1 MITQAGEAVSPHPRG
16 KQARVLLS
24 SVFGPYAQDDEF
36 GSRAINPMEL
46 YHNQVT
52 RAQGSFSLRMFHRS
66 WGLMMIQRNLSAPST
81 LLDFPTLD
89 RFQQELTSNQY
100 DVVGISGIIPNFGK
114 VREMC
119 RQVRRLSPQSKIVIG
134 GHVAAIPGID
144 KLVDADFLV
153 RGEGISWMR
162 RYLGDDPAAPI
173 EHPEIMSGFGMR
185 VLGIGTP
192 DSTRDTAATIIPS
205 VGCPMGCNFCTTS
218 AFFGGKGKSVHFFES
233 GDELFQVME
242 HMEHAM
248 NVRSFFIM
256 DENFLLQRPRALQ
269 LLERMKQSGKSW
281 SLYVFSSVNAIRKY
295 SMEELVQLGVSWI
308 WLGLESPNSTYS
320 KLREADTRALAAEM
334 RQHGIK
340 LLGSTIVGLE
350 HHTPE
355 NIGQEIEHAV
365 SHCTDF
371 HQFMLYTPVP
381 GTPLYEQVSREGR
394 MLDGVDLADIHGQ
407 FKFNFQHAAI
417 SREQSKQFL
426 DWAFQFDFERN
437 GPSLFRISE
446 TIFQGWKRYRNSPD
460 ARVRERM
467 KFEAMKLRTTYNAA
481 LWAMEKRLKKTNSAV
496 SGRIRELRRE
506 IEHEFGLATRSLRM
520 VVGPLLLYTSKREDR
535 RLAAGKTYEPP
546 TFVERRN
553 WAGVPS
559 I

>member
-1 MITQAGEAVSPHPRG
+1 MIMQSSDVIAAHPRG

-66 WGLMMIQRNLSAPST
+66 WGLMMIQRNISAPST

-89 RFQQELTSNQY
+89 RFQKELTSTAY

-119 RQVRRLSPQSKIVIG
+119 RQVRKLSPLSSIIVG

-144 KLVDADFLV
+144 KLIDADYFV
-153 RGEGISWMR
+153 RGEGIGWMR
-162 RYLGDDPAAPI
+162 RYLGDDCEAPI

-218 AFFGGKGKSVHFFES
+218 AFFGGKGKSFHFFES
-233 GDELFQVME
+233 GDEIFEVME

-256 DENFLLQRPRALQ
+256 DENFLLQRPRAMQ
-269 LLERMKQSGKSW
+269 LLERMKQADKSW
-281 SLYVFSSVNAIRKY
+281 SLYVFSSVNAIRRY
-295 SMEELVQLGVSWI
+295 SMEELVQLGISWI

-320 KLREADTRALAAEM
+320 KLRQADTLALAAEL

-350 HHTPE
+350 HHTPQ
-355 NIGQEIEHAV
+355 NIEQEIEHAV
-365 SHCTDF
+365 AHCTDF

-381 GTPLYEQVSREGR
+381 GTPLYEQVTREGR
-394 MLDGVDLADIHGQ
+394 MLEDVDLADIHGQ

-417 SREQSKQFL
+417 SREQSKHFL
-426 DWAFQFDFERN
+426 DWAFQFDFDRN

-467 KFEAMKLRTTYNAA
+467 RFEATKLRTTYNAA
-481 LWAMEKRLKKTNSAV
+481 LWAMEKRLHNTNATVSA
-496 SGRIRELRRE
+496 RIRELRRE

-520 VVGPLLLYTSKREDR
+520 VVGPLLLWTSKREDR

-553 WAGVPS
+553 WAGA
-559 I
+559 